1 MPEHVES
8 PDCRCWG
15 CVQIVLEDSGACAV
29 HAAAEQE
36 SWAPRSA
43 RGLNLCQDC
52 ADRVAHDLR
61 LIAERWDEAQEA
73 LHPSTGG
80 GGSERHAKQTAAPL
94 PINVAVS
101 DALRIARDNVWSVAL
116 RLVDDHD
123 GLTLPADQTTPSLA
137 EWLARWQTLRIC
149 GSRDRAWSR
158 DAYWLIA
165 QAADQIAAKTY
176 GLPISVEI
184 RDIFCRH
191 RVLIDPA
198 VPAKMR
204 DCGGVLEA
212 VERSDGFKT
221 VRCQVDARHSIQWD
235 TWTNMLKSIGARKSR
250 GARPPKLR
258 I

>member
-1 MPEHVES
+1 MPEHVDS

-15 CVQIVLEDSGACAV
+15 CVQIAVECVGVCVV
-29 HAAAEQE
+29 HAVAEQDRV
-36 SWAPRSA
+36 APMA
-43 RGLNLCQDC
+43 VKDLNLCQVC
-52 ADRVAHDLR
+52 TDRLSADLR
-61 LIAERWDEAQEA
+61 LVAERWDEAQDA
-73 LHPSTGG
+73 LQPGSGG
-80 GGSERHAKQTAAPL
+80 QSERHAQQTAAPL

-101 DALRIARDNVWSVAL
+101 DALRIARDNVWSVAI

-137 EWLARWQTLRIC
+137 EWLAAWQSLKIA
-149 GSRDRAWSR
+149 GARDRKWTR

-165 QAADQIAAKTY
+165 AAADQIAAKTY
-176 GLPISVEI
+176 GLPTTVEI

-191 RVLIDPA
+191 RVLVDPQ
-198 VPAKMR
+198 VPGKLQ

-221 VRCQVDARHSIQWD
+221 VRCQTDARHSIQWD
-235 TWTNMLKSIGARKSR
+235 TWTNMLKSFGAKKRR
-250 GARPPKLR
+250 GARPKMR